1 MAVVF
6 VLLRESGVWEAARNN
21 HKPNG
26 RIKVVQMAQNVSS
39 VTAEALAWKKNYPC
53 LSW

>member
-21 HKPNG
+21 HKPNVKLKENQSG
-26 RIKVVQMAQNVSS
+26 TNGTQHRAVSS
-39 VTAEALAWKKNYPC
+39 VTDEGFA
-53 LSW
+53 